1 MTLSPVP
8 SPPSTQLILTKRSKV
23 QEGRT
28 TDIQHT
34 LMGGG
39 SVRQG
44 AGCLK
49 EASEGCSV
57 ASRGNYFCL
66 SCGRG

>member
-8 SPPSTQLILTKRSKV
+8 SPPSTQLILTKRAKV

-34 LMGGG
+34 LMGGARLDKG
-39 SVRQG
+39 PAV
-44 AGCLK
+44 
-49 EASEGCSV
+49 
-57 ASRGNYFCL
+57 
-66 SCGRG
+66 